1 MNTRMSLDGLASGY
15 TFSTHKPLN
24 HIERILLHL
33 QPFST
38 EVIYPKGAV
47 IRYTEENIR
56 YCFLLY
62 KGSVALHRRGDGM
75 VLNSESTPFVFGIS
89 NQLSNEEHMYIRTLD
104 ECCVGQVP
112 LALANEIIAKDDLWE
127 SLSHL
132 VIYTTGRVYDHCMAI
147 TQMSAYDIIRFQL
160 MELIGEPDNIRLH
173 ITAANYII
181 DRSYLSRSGTMR
193 ILSEL
198 RTGGYII
205 MDKGILIEIR
215 HLPLKY

>member
-1 MNTRMSLDGLASGY
+1 MNTRMSLEGLTSGGA
-15 TFSTHKPLN
+15 FSVHKPLS
-24 HIERILLHL
+24 HIELILQHL
-33 QPFST
+33 RPFST
-38 EVIYPKGAV
+38 EVIYPKGSV
-47 IRYTEENIR
+47 IRYSEDGIR

-75 VLNSESTPFVFGIS
+75 VLNSESAPFVFGIS

-104 ECCVGQVP
+104 ECRVGQVP
-112 LALANEIIAKDDLWE
+112 LAMANEIIARDDLWK
-127 SLSHL
+127 SLSYL

-147 TQMSAYDIIRFQL
+147 TQMSAYDIIRFHL
-160 MELIGEPDNIRLH
+160 LELLGEPDNIRTQ

-205 MDKGILIEIR
+205 MDKGILVEIR

>member
-1 MNTRMSLDGLASGY
+1 MNTRMSFDGLASGN
-15 TFSTHKPLN
+15 TFSAHKPLN
-24 HIERILLHL
+24 HIERISLHL
-33 QPFST
+33 HPFTT
-38 EVIYPKGAV
+38 EVIYPKGAI
-47 IRYTEENIR
+47 IRYNEENIR

-75 VLNSESTPFVFGIS
+75 VLNSESSPFVFGIS

-104 ECCVGQVP
+104 ECRVGQLP
-112 LALANEIIAKDDLWE
+112 LAKANEIVAKDDLWE

-147 TQMSAYDIIRFQL
+147 TQMSAYDIIRFHLLEL
-160 MELIGEPDNIRLH
+160 MSEPDTIRLK

-198 RTGGYII
+198 RTGGYIL

>member
-1 MNTRMSLDGLASGY
+1 MNTRMSLDGLAGGS
-15 TFSTHKPLN
+15 TFSAHKPLR
-24 HIERILLHL
+24 HIEKMVEYL
-33 QPFST
+33 QPYST
-38 EVIYPKGAV
+38 EMIYPKGAV
-47 IRYTEENIR
+47 IRYTVDNIR
-56 YCFLLY
+56 YCFLLH

-89 NQLSNEEHMYIRTLD
+89 NQLSNEEHMYIRALD
-104 ECCVGQVP
+104 ECCVGQIP
-112 LALANEIIAKDDLWE
+112 LAKANEIIAKHNLWE

-132 VIYTTGRVYDHCMAI
+132 VIYTTGRIYDHCMAV

-160 MELIGEPDNIRLH
+160 LELMGEPDSIRLH

-181 DRSYLSRSGTMR
+181 DRSYLSRSGIMR

-205 MDKGILIEIR
+205 MEKGVLMEVR